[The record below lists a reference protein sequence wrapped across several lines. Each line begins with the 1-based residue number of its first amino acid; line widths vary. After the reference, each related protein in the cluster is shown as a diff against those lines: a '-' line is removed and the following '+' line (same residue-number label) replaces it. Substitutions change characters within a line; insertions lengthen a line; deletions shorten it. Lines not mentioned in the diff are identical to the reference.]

1 MKPVLSALKYFF
13 YRLLTLAIT
22 LFGLVTLIF
31 ILIRSIPGDPARVL
45 AGMMASEEDVNLIR
59 EQLGLN
65 QPIYVQY
72 FIYLKNLFTFNLGVS
87 FRTDSPVISEIMAR
101 LPNTLILAVTSTCLA
116 VALGIPLGVIAASKK
131 GGKLDLLLSTFSIA
145 GISLPI
151 YWLGLILILIFS
163 VELRLLPAGGSGTP
177 LHLILPTV
185 TIALYL
191 MAFIV
196 KITKAS
202 VIDSME
208 KNYVVTAKSKGL
220 SERTILYR
228 HVLKNAL
235 IPVVTIVGLQF
246 GALLGGAVITETIF
260 AWPGLGRLI
269 VDSINSR
276 DYPMVQGSIFIFAL
290 LYALVNLAT
299 DILYTFIDPR
309 VRLK

>member
-1 MKPVLSALKYFF
+1 VEPVLSALKYFF

-22 LFGLVTLIF
+22 LVGLVTLIF

-65 QPIYVQY
+65 QPIYIQY

-87 FRTDSPVISEIMAR
+87 FRTDSPVINEIMAR
-101 LPNTLILAVTSTCLA
+101 LPNTLLLAVTSTCLA
-116 VALGIPLGVIAASKK
+116 VILGVPLGVIAASRK

-163 VELRLLPAGGSGTP
+163 VGLRLLPAGGSGTP

-208 KNYVVTAKSKGL
+208 KNYVITAKSKGL

-299 DILYTFIDPR
+299 DILYTLIDPR